1 MITSKIALITVL
13 SFIAFTLMSTGAFGG
28 SEGTAPG
35 KDESGKADVQ
45 EKDVKAAK
53 PVVLMKT
60 SMGDV
65 RIELFEKE
73 APITVK
79 NFLAYVEGGFFD
91 GTIFHRVIPGFV
103 IQGGGFTPDM
113 NRKTTKNPIK
123 NEADNGLKNLRGT
136 LSMARTNVIDSATSQ
151 FFVSLVD
158 NSSLDHVK
166 GDANRFGYAVF
177 GRVSEGM
184 DVVDRIAKVKTT
196 SKGPNRDVPADPI
209 VIKSFVVLQ

>member
-1 MITSKIALITVL
+1 MITSKIALIAVL
-13 SFIAFTLMSTGAFGG
+13 SFIALTLMSTGAFGG
-28 SEGTAPG
+28 SEGAAPG
-35 KDESGKADVQ
+35 KDESGRADVQ
-45 EKDVKAAK
+45 EKKAKAAK

-60 SMGDV
+60 SMGDI

-73 APITVK
+73 APISVK

-113 NRKTTKNPIK
+113 NRKTTRKPIK

-177 GRVSEGM
+177 GKVSEGM
-184 DVVDRIAKVKTT
+184 DVVDSIAKAKTG
-196 SKGPNRDVPADPI
+196 SKGSYKDVPADPI
-209 VIKSFVVLQ
+209 VIKSAVVLQ